1 MAGFVM
7 VMGTGPRMK
16 LMRSECSIATT
27 DEPLSFDSHPVAHND
42 QVRHTGNLPLTGLRA
57 EIARDLS
64 A

>member
-1 MAGFVM
+1 
-7 VMGTGPRMK
+7 MK

-27 DEPLSFDSHPVAHND
+27 DEPLSFDSHPAAHDD